1 MFEPPKKGERRGGR
15 QKGTP
20 NKIQACAKEAIEK
33 VAVGLGGAE
42 GMLKWAQS
50 DPTNERIFWSQIYPK
65 VLPKE
70 VKAEHEVTGTVKIV
84 ASSLDEA
91 L

>member
-1 MFEPPKKGERRGGR
+1 MAKGVKTGGR

-20 NKIQACAKEAIEK
+20 NRTTAGAKEAIEQ
-33 VAVGLGGAE
+33 VAIGLGGAD
-42 GMLKWAQS
+42 GMLEWAKR
-50 DPTNERIFWSQIYPK
+50 DPTNERIFWSTIYPR

-70 VKAEHEVTGTVKIV
+70 IKAEHTGADGGPIQVV